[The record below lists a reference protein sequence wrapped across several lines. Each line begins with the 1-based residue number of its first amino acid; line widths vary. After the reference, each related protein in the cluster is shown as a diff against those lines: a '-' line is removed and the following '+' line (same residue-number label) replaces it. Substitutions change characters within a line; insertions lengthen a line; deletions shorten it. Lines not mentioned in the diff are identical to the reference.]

1 MGSKFINNKWDI
13 DDENM
18 MNYQEL
24 FGEILMNFLMNIS
37 IYKRVNFW

>member
-18 MNYQEL
+18 MNYHEP